1 MDNPDRIVGYEVAY
15 SLIDETDI
23 LPIHKM
29 EEVYGRILGRNRCRL
44 PDGEPNRTDVVGTPE
59 GFKWFYK
66 YFVKESNENRKL
78 IRAKTKDNKFLPN
91 DYIDTLKDTYTDEQ
105 LAAYLNG
112 EFINLTSG
120 TVYNSFDRILN
131 HSPERENEAD
141 VLHIGM
147 DFNVTN
153 MHAVVHI
160 VRNNKPI
167 AVGELVGLYDTKDMC
182 RAIHERYKQ
191 KVVIYPDASG
201 KSRKSSGGSDF
212 RIIQQF
218 GFKIIAPDKN
228 PFVKDR
234 VNSMNIN
241 FCDNDG
247 NRNYLVNT
255 DQCPTYTES
264 LEQLSYKN
272 GEPDK
277 TSGFDH
283 ITEAAGYYIYNR
295 FGLKRKRRGVKA

>member
-1 MDNPDRIVGYEVAY
+1 
-15 SLIDETDI
+15 
-23 LPIHKM
+23 
-29 EEVYGRILGRNRCRL
+29 
-44 PDGEPNRTDVVGTPE
+44 
-59 GFKWFYK
+59 
-66 YFVKESNENRKL
+66 
-78 IRAKTKDNKFLPN
+78 
-91 DYIDTLKDTYTDEQ
+91 
-105 LAAYLNG
+105 
-112 EFINLTSG
+112 
-120 TVYNSFDRILN
+120 
-131 HSPERENEAD
+131 
-141 VLHIGM
+141 
-147 DFNVTN
+147 
-153 MHAVVHI
+153 

-167 AVGELVGLYDTKDMC
+167 AVGELVGLYDTKEMC
-182 RAIHERYKQ
+182 RAIQERYKQ

-218 GFKIIAPDKN
+218 GFKIISPDKN

-247 NRNYLVNT
+247 DRNYLVNT